1 MLDGK
6 YVICEGLKKFSAC
19 TFPSFESYISAMKY
33 VIVSALAKRKSPT
46 FWSYKIYRIE
56 SWHLIYFSLGT
67 DVQGQLNE
75 FYKVAKEKLLAVKKD
90 VETSKKEYET
100 HHH

>member
-1 MLDGK
+1 MSSA
-6 YVICEGLKKFSAC
+6 KKSN
-19 TFPSFESYISAMKY
+19 TSSKQ
-33 VIVSALAKRKSPT
+33 
-46 FWSYKIYRIE
+46 
-56 SWHLIYFSLGT
+56 SLGT

-100 HHH
+100 QNGLKQKDYCVTLTIDSG